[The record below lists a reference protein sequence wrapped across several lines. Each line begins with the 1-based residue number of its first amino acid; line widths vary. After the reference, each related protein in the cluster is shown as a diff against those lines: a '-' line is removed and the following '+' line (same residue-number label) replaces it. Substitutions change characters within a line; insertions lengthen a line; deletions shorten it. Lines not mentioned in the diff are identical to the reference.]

1 MKRTRDQRRHIALV
15 KKTLNQ
21 AKRLRVPRS
30 VTATSVIA
38 QAGVPAA
45 NVHMTRGPVPNPQ
58 EVKQKDTAIT
68 SIPAGSMGTWT
79 HIFTNVLA
87 PIVPGTG
94 NNQRIGSKIRVVGL
108 AYRFQLLHQA
118 PYVATA
124 AQPSPEPYPFT
135 VDFVWDLKPSGG
147 VGAINQIYTGTASV
161 NQPNVNYSDRFKFIK
176 RIERPAN
183 QGNTH
188 LSGVIKLNKEI
199 RFAGGA
205 GTNADLED
213 CNLLINLGQS
223 TLNTTQLPNVMAGT
237 VRILY
242 VDA

>member
-15 KKTLNQ
+15 KKTLNS
-21 AKRLRVPRS
+21 AKRRK
-30 VTATSVIA
+30 ATTVVA

-45 NVHMTRGPVPNPQ
+45 RVHMTRGIIPNPQ
-58 EVKQKDTAIT
+58 EIKQKDTAIT
-68 SIPAGSMGTWT
+68 AIPAGSMGQWT

-87 PIVPGTG
+87 PIVLGTAS
-94 NNQRIGSKIRVVGL
+94 NQRIGNKIRVVGL

-118 PYVATA
+118 PYIATA
-124 AQPSPEPYPFT
+124 QQPETEPFPFT

-147 VGAINQIYTGTASV
+147 VGAINQIYTGTASI
-161 NQPNVNYSDRFKFIK
+161 NQPNVNFDDRFKFIK
-176 RIERPAN
+176 RIERPQGN
-183 QGNTH
+183 GNTH
-188 LSGVIKLNKEI
+188 LSGVIKLNKEV

-205 GTNADLED
+205 GTNADCED

-223 TLNTTQLPNVMAGT
+223 VLNTTQLPNVMSGT
-237 VRILY
+237 VRVLY